1 MVVVLFLGRCKCI
14 PRGSARSPRWRQ
26 GPGRRAHFTV
36 QELLAGLGSTVH
48 ARSSG
53 NCSSLSSRAANAR
66 VLDPRRRKPDCFCIS
81 QSSLHIFPPAHKAR
95 GARHGFSSVS
105 ARQKSVPGTHS
116 ATVTP
121 RRTQSL
127 LCTCVCVCVFRS
139 SPHSRVTGLGG
150 RFPAAKNEH
159 WEAPRPLGG
168 EVAALTRSLAKTRLP
183 VGAQGKE
190 ARRRSR
196 ASQPRVAF
204 YKIFRH
210 STTREV

>member
-1 MVVVLFLGRCKCI
+1 MVVLFLGRCKCV

-36 QELLAGLGSTVH
+36 QGLLAGLGSTVH
-48 ARSSG
+48 ARPSG

-105 ARQKSVPGTHS
+105 ARQKSVPRTHS

-127 LCTCVCVCVFRS
+127 LCTCVCVCVQIKSAQPGDGTRGQIPRS
-139 SPHSRVTGLGG
+139 QERAPGGSTPAGRGGGSSYKVLGKDAAPSRCPGEGG
-150 RFPAAKNEH
+150 PE
-159 WEAPRPLGG
+159 E
-168 EVAALTRSLAKTRLP
+168 E
-183 VGAQGKE
+183 QG
-190 ARRRSR
+190 
-196 ASQPRVAF
+196 Q
-204 YKIFRH
+204 
-210 STTREV
+210 STPCCLLRDLQT